1 MDVMFIILLGVLGLI
16 LLTMILGSFFTVE
29 TAQVAVITRFGKFL
43 RVADPGLN
51 WKFPYIDTVAGVV
64 SLRVNQISLT
74 METKTKDNVFV
85 TIPISVQNRVRPE
98 KVFDAY
104 YKLSDPTAQIK
115 SYVEQVIL
123 GHVPGMTLD
132 EVFASQSSIAAA
144 VKQELDAD
152 MATFGFEIVNVLV
165 TDIVPDQKVKSAM
178 NDINAAQREQV
189 AANAR
194 GEAEKILVVKKAEA
208 ESESKALQGQGIA
221 NQRKAIIEGL
231 QSSTV
236 AGSNWVFPANVTVA
250 LNAPLGQ
257 VSGVTVDSHGNVYL
271 ADLGNARIFAVSPT
285 GGIRIVAGN
294 GTPGFSGDGGPATAA
309 SLSSPYGM
317 AVDALGNLF
326 IADWGNARI
335 RKVTPSGVI
344 TTVAGGGTADP
355 SRLRMSPTSRPVP
368 TSKTQRVAWLP
379 AFCMPQEHFA
389 GIANS
394 QPGNTTPGAHRFW
407 DDGGARA
414 CVRARE
420 PAFRWRD

>member
-1 MDVMFIILLGVLGLI
+1 MDIAFLIFLGIVGLIILF
-16 LLTMILGSFFTVE
+16 TALGSFFTVN

-51 WKFPYIDTVAGVV
+51 WKVPYFDSVAGIV
-64 SLRVNQISLT
+64 SLRVNQITLT

-98 KVFDAY
+98 KAFDAF
-104 YKLSDPTAQIK
+104 YKLSDPKAQIQ

-152 MATFGFEIVNVLV
+152 MATFGYEIVNVLV

-208 ESESKALQGQGIA
+208 EAESKALQGQGIA

-231 QSSTV
+231 QVSIEQFQKVVDGASSKDVMQLVMVTQYFDTLKSIGESDKTNTLFLSHSPGSVKEVSEQIMESMVV
-236 AGSNWVFPANVTVA
+236 A
-250 LNAPLGQ
+250 Q
-257 VSGVTVDSHGNVYL
+257 
-271 ADLGNARIFAVSPT
+271 R
-285 GGIRIVAGN
+285 
-294 GTPGFSGDGGPATAA
+294 
-309 SLSSPYGM
+309 SS
-317 AVDALGNLF
+317 
-326 IADWGNARI
+326 
-335 RKVTPSGVI
+335 S
-344 TTVAGGGTADP
+344 
-355 SRLRMSPTSRPVP
+355 
-368 TSKTQRVAWLP
+368 
-379 AFCMPQEHFA
+379 
-389 GIANS
+389 
-394 QPGNTTPGAHRFW
+394 
-407 DDGGARA
+407 
-414 CVRARE
+414 
-420 PAFRWRD
+420 

>member
-1 MDVMFIILLGVLGLI
+1 MDPLILIPVGAAALIVLIILLS
-16 LLTMILGSFFTVE
+16 SFFTVN
-29 TAQVAVITRFGKFL
+29 TAEVAIITRFGKFL

-51 WKFPYIDTVAGVV
+51 WKRPFFDSVAGLV

-98 KVFDAY
+98 KVYDAY

-115 SYVEQVIL
+115 SCVEQVIL
-123 GHVPGMTLD
+123 GYVPGMTLD

-208 ESESKALQGQGIA
+208 EAESKALQGQGIA

-231 QSSTV
+231 QVSIEQFQKVVDGASSKDVMQLVMVTQYFDTLKSIGESDKTNTLFLSHSPAAVKDVSEQILESMVV
-236 AGSNWVFPANVTVA
+236 A
-250 LNAPLGQ
+250 
-257 VSGVTVDSHGNVYL
+257 
-271 ADLGNARIFAVSPT
+271 
-285 GGIRIVAGN
+285 
-294 GTPGFSGDGGPATAA
+294 
-309 SLSSPYGM
+309 
-317 AVDALGNLF
+317 
-326 IADWGNARI
+326 
-335 RKVTPSGVI
+335 
-344 TTVAGGGTADP
+344 
-355 SRLRMSPTSRPVP
+355 
-368 TSKTQRVAWLP
+368 
-379 AFCMPQEHFA
+379 
-389 GIANS
+389 
-394 QPGNTTPGAHRFW
+394 
-407 DDGGARA
+407 ARA
-414 CVRARE
+414 NG
-420 PAFRWRD
+420 

>member
-1 MDVMFIILLGVLGLI
+1 MDPMFLILVGVLALIVLIILLS
-16 LLTMILGSFFTVE
+16 SFFTVN
-29 TAQVAVITRFGKFL
+29 TAEVAIITRFGKFL

-51 WKFPYIDTVAGVV
+51 WKRPFFDSVAGIV

-98 KVFDAY
+98 KVYDAY

-208 ESESKALQGQGIA
+208 EAESKALQGKGIA

-231 QSSTV
+231 QVSIEQFQKVVDGASSKDV
-236 AGSNWVFPANVTVA
+236 MQLVMVTQYFDT
-250 LNAPLGQ
+250 LKSIGESDKTNTLFL
-257 VSGVTVDSHGNVYL
+257 SH
-271 ADLGNARIFAVSPT
+271 S
-285 GGIRIVAGN
+285 
-294 GTPGFSGDGGPATAA
+294 
-309 SLSSPYGM
+309 
-317 AVDALGNLF
+317 
-326 IADWGNARI
+326 
-335 RKVTPSGVI
+335 
-344 TTVAGGGTADP
+344 
-355 SRLRMSPTSRPVP
+355 
-368 TSKTQRVAWLP
+368 
-379 AFCMPQEHFA
+379 
-389 GIANS
+389 
-394 QPGNTTPGAHRFW
+394 PGAVKEVSEQIL
-407 DDGGARA
+407 DSMLTAQRA
-414 CVRARE
+414 NN
-420 PAFRWRD
+420 